1 MSVAPIGTELAD
13 LLDRTSPLL
22 LVEMDDEGTV
32 VWAST
37 AWELLFRVL
46 VPGGLVGTAVDDFVP
61 ADRRARHLEERRK
74 FRADPRPVVTRVD
87 CLRQDGTSVPVIL
100 QMNGVVYRERK
111 CVLVRAMDLGLLK
124 RPPPQAASH
133 LGERAFYPPTTA
145 PGAATGLPP
154 P

>member
-46 VPGGLVGTAVDDFVP
+46 VPGGLVGTLVDDFVP
-61 ADRRARHLEERRK
+61 ADRRGRHREERRK
-74 FRADPRPVVTRVD
+74 FHAEPRPVVMRVD
-87 CLRQDGTSVPVIL
+87 CLRHDGTSVPVLL
-100 QMNGVVYRERK
+100 QLNGVVYRERK
-111 CVLVRAMDLGLLK
+111 CVLVRAVDLGLLK
-124 RPPPQAASH
+124 RPPPSAASH
-133 LGERAFYPPTTA
+133 LGQQEAAFYPPPDTD
-145 PGAATGLPP
+145 AT
-154 P
+154 